1 MLVVLLLLALID
13 FIQFVCASMCRLVGV
28 RTVLMEL
35 LSSDG
40 QCVLS
45 QLTMHS
51 DIHLG
56 AINRRAP
63 QIICVWWHVEL
74 LTRARAFNSS
84 DHREDV
90 GLCDHA

>member
-63 QIICVWWHVEL
+63 LNLCVV
-74 LTRARAFNSS
+74 ARIAS
-84 DHREDV
+84 DSGQSFQFLRPS
-90 GLCDHA
+90 